1 MHYEKILPLKT
12 VLLWGDYHISAVT
25 SLAKQLA
32 QNQLTSSEPREF
44 DQQELTLIE
53 QVNVLLR
60 EKGRGNAE
68 IQSLVQ
74 QVDEL
79 IKQKKT

>member
-1 MHYEKILPLKT
+1 MAT
-12 VLLWGDYHISAVT
+12 RSNISAVT

-32 QNQLTSSEPREF
+32 QNQLTSAEPREF

-53 QVNVLLR
+53 QVNALLR
-60 EKGRGNAE
+60 EKGRGNSE

>member
-1 MHYEKILPLKT
+1 MATRPN
-12 VLLWGDYHISAVT
+12 ISAVT

-32 QNQLTSSEPREF
+32 QNQLTSCEPREF

-53 QVNVLLR
+53 QVNILLR

>member
-1 MHYEKILPLKT
+1 MAT
-12 VLLWGDYHISAVT
+12 RSNISSVT

-32 QNQLTSSEPREF
+32 QNQFTSSEPREF

-53 QVNVLLR
+53 QVNILLR

-79 IKQKKT
+79 IKQRKT

>member
-1 MHYEKILPLKT
+1 MAT
-12 VLLWGDYHISAVT
+12 RSNISSVT

-32 QNQLTSSEPREF
+32 QNQLTSGEPREF

-53 QVNVLLR
+53 QVNILLR
-60 EKGRGNAE
+60 EKARGNAE
-68 IQSLVQ
+68 IQTLVQ

>member
-1 MHYEKILPLKT
+1 MAT
-12 VLLWGDYHISAVT
+12 RSNISAVT